1 MNEMKIY
8 LDRQTFFFKKI
19 KNWVENNSL
28 ENLTT
33 MSFIMNIK
41 WIWFFP
47 VIRNKNTPKHFL
59 KIIDRGVTIEE
70 SHIFIL

>member
-1 MNEMKIY
+1 
-8 LDRQTFFFKKI
+8 
-19 KNWVENNSL
+19 
-28 ENLTT
+28 